1 MDFENTKMQG
11 PDPLVRVRS
20 YVRCAYDRGAVM
32 ELLRGRGEA
41 EHASWDGQDAFVR
54 QVLQDPVLRQYPV
67 ALQYKAR
74 LLKAYLDD
82 VTRSPESEVH
92 EELLSQYLVIAH
104 AAASR
109 TVQSLHAAS
118 SDDDEQVFFTFE
130 LPDGRLLPVK
140 QQIEFREVSQ
150 KMWPAA
156 VVLGEYFVQHGD
168 VTRGK
173 RVLELGAGVGF
184 TGLLLAKCGE
194 CKSLTLSDYSDSGLD
209 LLRENLRLNEAG
221 DNVSVWKLDWTDKQ
235 LTDESLSQFD
245 LVYVADCWY
254 DYMVA
259 DILTQLVERICRLNK
274 CPFVNATAI
283 RNPKTYQLYRDKLLA
298 VGFEATELRLE
309 QGVESLFHFD
319 SNERYS
325 VVMEQ
330 FDLK

>member
-1 MDFENTKMQG
+1 MDAAEG
-11 PDPLVRVRS
+11 VLVRVRS

-41 EHASWDGQDAFVR
+41 EHSSWDGQDAFVR
-54 QVLQDPVLRQYPV
+54 TVLQDEVLRQFPV

-82 VTRSPESEVH
+82 VTRNSAAEVH
-92 EELLSQYLVIAH
+92 EELLSQYLLIAH

-109 TVQSLHAAS
+109 TVQALHAAPEG
-118 SDDDEQVFFTFE
+118 DGEQVFFNFE
-130 LPDGRLLPVK
+130 LPDGRVMPVK
-140 QQIEFREVSQ
+140 QQVEFREVSQ

-156 VVLGEYFVQHGD
+156 VALGEYLLQHD
-168 VTRGK
+168 EATRGK

-184 TGLLLAKCGE
+184 TGLLLAKCGH
-194 CKSLTLSDYSDSGLD
+194 CQSLTLSDYSDSGLD
-209 LLRENLRLNEAG
+209 LLKENLRINGAG
-221 DNVSVWKLDWTDKQ
+221 HHVNVWKLDWTDPL

-245 LVYVADCWY
+245 LVYAADCWY
-254 DYMVA
+254 DYEVS
-259 DILTQLVERICRLNK
+259 DVLTQLVERICRLNK
-274 CPFVNATAI
+274 CVFVNATAI

-298 VGFEATELRLE
+298 AGFEATELEPDR
-309 QGVESLFHFD
+309 GAAPLFHFD

-330 FDLK
+330 FVLK

>member
-1 MDFENTKMQG
+1 MQV
-11 PDPLVRVRS
+11 PREDVLTRVRS

-41 EHASWDGQDAFVR
+41 EHASLVGQDAFVR
-54 QVLQDPVLRQYPV
+54 SVLQDDVLRRFPV

-82 VTRSPESEVH
+82 VTRRADAEVH

-109 TVQSLHAAS
+109 TVQSLHAAPAGEG
-118 SDDDEQVFFTFE
+118 EQVFYTFE
-130 LPDGRLLPVK
+130 LPGGRLLPVK
-140 QQIEFREVSQ
+140 QQVEFREVSQ

-156 VVLGEYFVQHGD
+156 VVLGEYFIQHD
-168 VTRGK
+168 TETRGK

-184 TGLLLAKCGE
+184 TGLLLAKCGF
-194 CKSLTLSDYSDSGLD
+194 CQALTLSDYSDSGLD
-209 LLRENLRLNEAG
+209 LLRDNLRINGAG
-221 DNVSVWKLDWTDKQ
+221 HNVNVWKLDWTDPQ
-235 LTDESLSQFD
+235 LTDESLGQFD
-245 LVYVADCWY
+245 LVYAADCWY
-254 DYMVA
+254 DFEVS
-259 DILTQLVERICRLNK
+259 DVLTQLVQRICRLNK

-298 VGFEATELRLE
+298 AGFEATELRLDPTMAT
-309 QGVESLFHFD
+309 LFHFD

-325 VVMEQ
+325 VVMER
-330 FDLK
+330 FNLK